1 MIHRFSSVGS
11 SLPVRARARFCLA
24 ALPFAVATT
33 FPAAVLA
40 QGTTTAPSLRETV
53 VTATRVEQPLSD
65 LVADVSIVDSDTIAR
80 SGATGVADVL
90 ARLPGIEIG
99 RTGGIGNATSVFIR
113 GAESRFTAVYI
124 DGVRIDSQSTGGAA
138 WEGIP
143 LGQIDRIEVL
153 RGPAA
158 AVYGSDAIGG
168 VIQLFTKRGEGPA
181 TPYVGVGIGSHQLRK
196 AEAGLSG
203 SAGEGGAFD
212 YSLGVSR
219 EESDGFNLQPLDKRN
234 PVRTAQY
241 SADGWTSPDRDGYRN
256 TSANARLGFQ
266 INPAHRL
273 EGTFLYSDTEA
284 QYDNAARTARPPA
297 VFPDDTGTNTLRT
310 AGLAWVAKW
319 NEIYS
324 TRLQVT
330 DGKTTYQTMPSFYR
344 TETETRGYLFQ
355 NDFKFGAHRFNA
367 TLERREDALDN
378 AATSAASPRLARDR
392 SQNALS
398 LGYGFVQGPHSL
410 QLQARHDDDSEF
422 GGKTTGSAA
431 YGFAITPHWRAT
443 ASTGTSFRAP
453 TLYQRFSEYGLA
465 SLKPEEGRNVELGLR
480 WSEGATNAGVVV
492 YRNRVT
498 NLIAFG
504 AAGGCPSAF
513 GCYANTARAEYQ
525 GLTLSAG
532 HRIGDV
538 TLRAS
543 ADFQDPRDLVTDK
556 QLARRARRHGTLGAD
571 WAVAG
576 WTLGAEVQ
584 TSGMR
589 YDDAANTRRLGGY
602 TLLNLVAST
611 KLTPSLTVI
620 ARLDNA
626 GDKDYQYAR
635 LYATAGRT
643 AYVGLKWS
651 PQ

>member
-1 MIHRFSSVGS
+1 MIHRFSSAGAL
-11 SLPVRARARFCLA
+11 LPARSRAHFGLA
-24 ALPFAVATT
+24 ALPWAVAAA
-33 FPAAVLA
+33 FPLTALA
-40 QGTTTAPSLRETV
+40 QTSPTAPALRETV

-90 ARLPGIEIG
+90 ARLPGIEIS
-99 RTGGIGNATSVFIR
+99 RSGGIGNATSVFIR

-124 DGVRIDSQSTGGAA
+124 DGVRIDSQSTGGAP

-181 TPYVGVGIGSHQLRK
+181 TPFVGVGIGSHKLRR

-212 YSLGVSR
+212 YSLGISH
-219 EESDGFNLQPLDKRN
+219 EESDGFNLQPLDKRT
-234 PVRTAQY
+234 PLR
-241 SADGWTSPDRDGYRN
+241 DGWTSPDRDGYRN
-256 TSANARLGFQ
+256 TAAHARLGFQ

-284 QYDNAARTARPPA
+284 KYDSASRTARPPA

-330 DGKTTYQTMPSFYR
+330 DGKTSYQTDPSFYR

-355 NDFKFGAHRFNA
+355 NDFRFGAHRFNA
-367 TLERREDALDN
+367 TLERREDGLDN
-378 AATSAASPRLARDR
+378 AATSAFSPRLARDR

-431 YGFAITPHWRAT
+431 YGFAITPQWRAT
-443 ASTGTSFRAP
+443 ASVGTAFRAP

-480 WSEGATNAGVVV
+480 WTEGASNAGVVV

-504 AAGGCPSAF
+504 GAGGCLSDF

-525 GLTLSAG
+525 GVTLSAG

-576 WTLGAEVQ
+576 WTLGAELQ
-584 TSGMR
+584 TSSMR

-611 KLTPSLTVI
+611 KLTPSLTLI

-635 LYATAGRT
+635 MYATAGRT

-651 PQ
+651 PL

>member
-1 MIHRFSSVGS
+1 MIHCISSAGVR
-11 SLPVRARARFCLA
+11 LPARARLALLPLALA
-24 ALPFAVATT
+24 AA
-33 FPAAVLA
+33 FPALA
-40 QGTTTAPSLRETV
+40 QSPAAEPALRETV

-65 LVADVSIVDSDTIAR
+65 LVADVSIVDSATIAR

-99 RTGGIGNATSVFIR
+99 RSGGVGNATSVFIR

-181 TPYVGVGIGSHQLRK
+181 TPFVGVGIGSHNLRK
-196 AEAGLSG
+196 TEAGLSG

-212 YSLGVSR
+212 YSLGVAH
-219 EESDGFNLQPLDKRN
+219 EESDGYNIQPLDKRN

-241 SADGWTSPDRDGYRN
+241 SADGWTSPDRDGYRS

-266 INPAHRL
+266 INPAHRI

-284 QYDNAARTARPPA
+284 KYDSASRTTRAPA
-297 VFPDDTGTNTLRT
+297 VFPDDTATNTLRT
-310 AGLAWVAKW
+310 AGLAWAARW

-330 DGKTTYQTMPSFYR
+330 DGKTTYQTLPSFYR

-355 NDFKFGAHRFNA
+355 NDLKFGAHRFNA
-367 TLERREDALDN
+367 TLERREDDLDN
-378 AATSAASPRLARDR
+378 AATSASSPRLARDR
-392 SQNALS
+392 FQNAVS

-410 QLQARHDDDSEF
+410 QLQARRDDDSEF
-422 GGKTTGSAA
+422 GGKSTGSAA
-431 YGFAITPHWRAT
+431 YGFAITPQWRAT
-443 ASTGTSFRAP
+443 ASAGTAFRVP
-453 TLYQRFSEYGLA
+453 TLYQRFSQYGV
-465 SLKPEEGRNVELGLR
+465 STLKPEESRNVEFGLH
-480 WSEGATNAGVVV
+480 WTEGASTAGVTV
-492 YRNRVT
+492 YRNRVS
-498 NLIAFG
+498 NLIVFDGVARN
-504 AAGGCPSAF
+504 CVSTS
-513 GCYANTARAEYQ
+513 GCYANTARAEYE

-532 HRIGDV
+532 HRIGSV

-543 ADFQDPRDLVTDK
+543 ADFQDPRDVDNDK

-571 WAVAG
+571 WNVAG

-584 TSGMR
+584 TSSMR
-589 YDDAANTRRLGGY
+589 YDDAANTRSLGGY

-611 KLTPSLTVI
+611 KLTPSLTLV

-626 GDKDYQYAR
+626 GDKDYMLAR
-635 LYATAGRT
+635 MYATAGRT

>member
-1 MIHRFSSVGS
+1 MIHRFSFVGS
-11 SLPVRARARFCLA
+11 RLPVRARARFCLA
-24 ALPFAVATT
+24 TLPLAVAAA
-33 FPAAVLA
+33 FPAVALA
-40 QGTTTAPSLRETV
+40 QGAPATASLRETV

-168 VIQLFTKRGEGPA
+168 VIQLFTKRGEGPPK
-181 TPYVGVGIGSHQLRK
+181 PYVGVAIGSRDLRK

-212 YSLGVSR
+212 YSLGVSQ

-234 PVRTAQY
+234 PVRTAQA

-256 TSANARLGFQ
+256 KSANARLGFQ
-266 INPAHRL
+266 VNAAHRL

-284 QYDNAARTARPPA
+284 QYDTSRTGARPPA
-297 VFPDDTGTNTLRT
+297 VFADDLGTNMLRT

-330 DGKTTYQTMPSFYR
+330 DGKTTYQTTPSFYR
-344 TETETRGYLFQ
+344 TETQTRGYLFQ
-355 NDFKFGAHRFNA
+355 NDFRFGAHRFNA
-367 TLERREDALDN
+367 TLERREDGLDN
-378 AATSAASPRLARDR
+378 AATSASSPRLARDR

-398 LGYGFVQGPHSL
+398 LGYGFVQGAHSL

-422 GGKTTGSAA
+422 GGQTTGSAA
-431 YGFAITPHWRAT
+431 YGFAITPQWRAT
-443 ASTGTSFRAP
+443 ASVGTAFRAP
-453 TLYQRFSEYGLA
+453 TLYQRFSEYGVGTLD
-465 SLKPEEGRNVELGLR
+465 PEESRNVELGLR
-480 WSEGATNAGVVV
+480 WSEGATHAGAVV

-504 AAGGCPSAF
+504 AAGGCQSAS
-513 GCYANTARAEYQ
+513 GCYANTARAEYE
-525 GLTLSAG
+525 GLTLTAG

-543 ADFQDPRDLVTDK
+543 ADFQDPRDRVTDK

-589 YDDAANTRRLGGY
+589 YDDAANNRRLGGY

-611 KLTPSLTVI
+611 KITPVLTVI

-643 AYVGLKWS
+643 AYLGLKWS